1 LKYAA
6 ELRASGFK
14 VELAFGDR
22 ALKTSMKIADK
33 SGSRYS
39 LVIGDEEITSG
50 LVEVKE
56 MSSGTATS
64 VRLDSLASA
73 LK

>member
-1 LKYAA
+1 
-6 ELRASGFK
+6 
-14 VELAFGDR
+14 
-22 ALKTSMKIADK
+22 MKIADK

-39 LVIGDEEITSG
+39 LVIGDEEIASG